1 MRVSKLE
8 VSPAELLLAEVRAGK
23 TLSSTPFGYDGGSY
37 YTKNPVPWKG
47 AKGKAFWDLIKSL
60 PKGAGLEKG
69 LRTAISISQKHRELG
84 VSLVERID
92 GAYLIVPAKCAGM
105 MADAGTLKRV
115 VATAP
120 TAHALMLRAYTLGM
134 MPRTVI
140 PTV

>member
-1 MRVSKLE
+1 MRVSKIE
-8 VSPAELLLAEVRAGK
+8 VSPAELLLADVRAGK

-47 AKGKAFWDLIKSL
+47 VRGKAFWDLLTTL
-60 PKGAGLEKG
+60 PRGAGLEKG
-69 LRTAISISQKHRELG
+69 LRTAIGISQRHHEYG

-120 TAHALMLRAYTLGM
+120 TALALMMRAYALGM
-134 MPRTVI
+134 MPRAYT